1 MDRNDQ
7 YDKEME
13 KMKEMLKNQ
22 KYSEIKQLC
31 ESILSGDLKYRC
43 DNADFWIMYVSA
55 EKVFEFLIGIIIVEN
70 WKSRFCNRVV

>member
-7 YDKEME
+7 FDKEME
-13 KMKEMLKNQ
+13 KMKELLNSQ
-22 KYSEIKQLC
+22 KYSEVKQLC
-31 ESILSGDLKYRC
+31 ESILSSDLKYRC

>member
-7 YDKEME
+7 FDKEME
-13 KMKEMLKNQ
+13 KMKELLNNQ
-22 KYSEIKQLC
+22 KYSEVKQLC

-70 WKSRFCNRVV
+70 WKSRFWNRVV

>member
-7 YDKEME
+7 FDKEME
-13 KMKEMLKNQ
+13 KMKELLNNQ
-22 KYSEIKQLC
+22 KYSEVKHLC
-31 ESILSGDLKYRC
+31 ESLLSGDLKYRC